1 MSIRALVQAQ
11 TLIYLGEEATVTEA
25 AKIMTDKKIGSI
37 VVLKGQ
43 SLVGIFTERDLLNRV
58 VAQGLECQT
67 TLLKSV
73 MTTGVVT
80 VNITITVEECYKQMQ
95 EKNFRHLPVV
105 ENDQV
110 LGIISMRNLLGLM
123 LQQLSYERDLLK
135 QCMDK

>member
-1 MSIRALVQAQ
+1 
-11 TLIYLGEEATVTEA
+11 
-25 AKIMTDKKIGSI
+25 
-37 VVLKGQ
+37 
-43 SLVGIFTERDLLNRV
+43 
-58 VAQGLECQT
+58 
-67 TLLKSV
+67 
-73 MTTGVVT
+73 
-80 VNITITVEECYKQMQ
+80 MQ